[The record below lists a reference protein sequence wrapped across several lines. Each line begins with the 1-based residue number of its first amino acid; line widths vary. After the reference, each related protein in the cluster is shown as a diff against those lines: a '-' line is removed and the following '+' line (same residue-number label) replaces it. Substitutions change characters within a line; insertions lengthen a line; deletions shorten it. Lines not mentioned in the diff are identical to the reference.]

1 MSMNWNDPKLTA
13 YALGELEGAELKEM
27 EALVNKSEDARKY
40 VEEVRQT
47 AQVLQSELKSEP
59 TLQLKD
65 EQREKILGQDAR
77 PSLWRTYWM
86 PAAGLGIA
94 AMIALIVA
102 LPMLSGGRLMIGASP
117 KREAMEPAAE
127 PLAEYAG
134 ERQAQVQT
142 QTTVATNTKQYDS
155 AKRVGGLHRPVADKK
170 VLSRPG
176 VKANRTKE
184 EIVADMYDSEAELA
198 TSESVPAAEPL
209 AAAPPAAPG
218 KVMHES
224 GTVTSYG
231 YGQGFAGKGG
241 VGTQPRMAKMKKM
254 NMAQGSGEIQEGGAN
269 NESYSFIQESEFLKA
284 LEQPLS
290 TFSIDVDTAS
300 YSIVR
305 RFLNSGS
312 LPPPDAVR
320 IEEMVNYF
328 PYDYAGPKDDKP
340 FGVKVEQVKAPWKND
355 HSLVRIGI
363 KARDIDMSKRPK
375 SNLVFLIDVSGSM
388 DDENKLPLLKNAMK
402 QLVDKLDDNDRVAMV
417 VYAGAS
423 GLVLAPTSNKT
434 EILAALEKLQSGG
447 STNGGAGIELAY
459 KIAQANF
466 IQGGTNR
473 VILATDGD
481 FNVGTT
487 SEGDLI
493 RLIEQK
499 AKSKIFLSVLGFG
512 SGNYKDSAMEKLADK
527 GNGNYAYIDTANE
540 AKKALVEQ
548 MGGTLVTVAKDV
560 KIQVEFNPK
569 YVAGYRLIGY
579 ENRKLNKEDFN
590 DDTKDAGE
598 IGAGHTVT
606 ALYEIVPVGGTV
618 PGSVDALKYAKK
630 SADTPAENDSDELL
644 TVKVRYKQPEGD
656 KSSLIEYPVKAEK
669 SLEKPSSADMSLAAA
684 VAEFGMILRDSKFK
698 GDASFKSVIS
708 NAEKAIGG
716 PRKNDPYRKE
726 FLELVKKA
734 KELKK

>member
-1 MSMNWNDPKLTA
+1 MNWNDPKLTA
-13 YALGELEGAELKEM
+13 YALGELDGLELKEM
-27 EALVNKSEDARKY
+27 EALVNNSEDARKY

-47 AQVLQSELKSEP
+47 AQLLQSELKAEP
-59 TLQLKD
+59 LPALEKS
-65 EQREKILGQDAR
+65 QREKLAGGTRR

-86 PAAGLGIA
+86 PAAGLAVA
-94 AMIALIVA
+94 AMLALVVA
-102 LPMLSGGRLMIGASP
+102 LPMLSGGRLMIGASA
-117 KREAMEPAAE
+117 KREAP
-127 PLAEYAG
+127 EYMD
-134 ERQAQVQT
+134 
-142 QTTVATNTKQYDS
+142 VANEAPVAS
-155 AKRVGGLHRPVADKK
+155 NAKRVGGNELAKREGVQRIAPNKDAFSQDIAGAPPAAEMAMENAAAPPQVADKK
-170 VLSRPG
+170 VIDSANYGKISPG
-176 VKANRTKE
+176 MRAYLAKKAGIGGLQK
-184 EIVADMYDSEAELA
+184 M
-198 TSESVPAAEPL
+198 
-209 AAAPPAAPG
+209 
-218 KVMHES
+218 
-224 GTVTSYG
+224 
-231 YGQGFAGKGG
+231 KGG
-241 VGTQPRMAKMKKM
+241 AIDGFGGTAKLR
-254 NMAQGSGEIQEGGAN
+254 EGGQPQDFN
-269 NESYSFIQESEFLKA
+269 TESYSFIEESQFLKA
-284 LEQPLS
+284 LEHPLS

-320 IEEMVNYF
+320 IEEMINYF

-340 FGVKVEQVKAPWKND
+340 FGVKVEQVKSPWKKD

-363 KARDIDMSKRPK
+363 KARDIDMKKRPK

-402 QLVDKLDDNDRVAMV
+402 QLVDKLDDNDRVAIV

-423 GLVLAPTSNKT
+423 GLVLPSTSNKT
-434 EILAALEKLQSGG
+434 EILEALEKLQSGG

-459 KIAQANF
+459 KTAQANF

-487 SEGDLI
+487 SEGALT
-493 RLIEQK
+493 RLIEEK

-569 YVAGYRLIGY
+569 FVAGYRLIGY

-606 ALYEIVPVGGTV
+606 ALYEIVPAGGEV
-618 PGSVDALKYAKK
+618 PGSVDALKYAQKAK
-630 SADTPAENDSDELL
+630 AAPAPAENDSDELL

-669 SLEKPSSADMSLAAA
+669 NLDHPSSADMHMAAA
-684 VAEFGMILRDSKFK
+684 VAEFGMLLRDSKFK
-698 GDASFKSVIS
+698 GDASFKSVEAS
-708 NAEKAIGG
+708 AEKAISG

-734 KELKK
+734 EELKKTKEN